1 MNCRTKWVLADSN
14 PNDSQQFGTKGCQT
28 PTEVSPCLMAT
39 TWFPSQDREISVGSG
54 LTLEYWSDH
63 TSAMYKTTCHIVQR
77 YKKVTKFSPKN
88 KMDLQMACY
97 APPLE
102 KAKKQPYPSSVP
114 PHLNKCMLVKNFAWE
129 EKKDDKIGLASQ
141 LPHTLGYVHEYICE
155 LPGSIILSAC
165 WVWFGVCSFFGHYPG
180 NT

>member
-1 MNCRTKWVLADSN
+1 MNCWTKWVLADSN
-14 PNDSQQFGTKGCQT
+14 PNDCHQFGTKGCQT
-28 PTEVSPCLMAT
+28 PTEVSPSLMAT

-54 LTLEYWSDH
+54 LTLKYWSDY
-63 TSAMYKTTCHIVQR
+63 TSAMYTTTCHIVQR

-88 KMDLQMACY
+88 KKDLQMACY

-129 EKKDDKIGLASQ
+129 RKMTKSDFSAICFLTPTYSRVCLWVHLWTARQYHSIGM
-141 LPHTLGYVHEYICE
+141 
-155 LPGSIILSAC
+155 LSL
-165 WVWFGVCSFFGHYPG
+165 VWGV
-180 NT
+180 